1 MQKTYVI
8 NIFGDVQGVGYENY
22 VYNLAIKSGI
32 SGKLKNSPDGSVLVF
47 VNCKKQPLNEFIDKL
62 KSGNTHSKVS
72 CIKVEETNQIDFD
85 GFSVLY

>member
-22 VYNLAIKSGI
+22 VYNLAMNNGI
-32 SGKLKNSPDGSVLVF
+32 SGKIKNNPDGSVLVF
-47 VNCKKQPLNEFIDKL
+47 VNCKKQPLNDFIDKL
-62 KSGNTHSKVS
+62 KSGNEYSSVS
-72 CIKVEETNQIDFD
+72 CIKVEETNKTDFE